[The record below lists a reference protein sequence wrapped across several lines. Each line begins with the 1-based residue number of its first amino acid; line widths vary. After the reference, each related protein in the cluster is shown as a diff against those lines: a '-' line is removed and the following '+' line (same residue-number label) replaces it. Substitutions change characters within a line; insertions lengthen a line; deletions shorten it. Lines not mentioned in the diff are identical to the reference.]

1 MRCGPPVMRAQVS
14 LCRPQPKRVCAC
26 GPTPRRRNGQ
36 SDPSGS
42 DHCSRAFG
50 RWFQVVQG
58 DPVAG
63 SRGHAL
69 PARPP
74 GGRRRWAAKA
84 ARAPRARTTSRRR
97 AGRLTRRPARA
108 CPNPTLTPGSAARRA
123 QPVWHLPGGDRHR
136 GVLRRPRPLL
146 ATGHP
151 GARPGRTLVLDA
163 CAAPLREQVR
173 DISIMFASSAQ
184 PACQAL

>member
-1 MRCGPPVMRAQVS
+1 
-14 LCRPQPKRVCAC
+14 
-26 GPTPRRRNGQ
+26 
-36 SDPSGS
+36 
-42 DHCSRAFG
+42 
-50 RWFQVVQG
+50 VVQG

-123 QPVWHLPGGDRHR
+123 RSLTGIFLAVTGTEASYADLGHFSRPAIQAR
-136 GVLRRPRPLL
+136 GL
-146 ATGHP
+146 
-151 GARPGRTLVLDA
+151 GAR
-163 CAAPLREQVR
+163 
-173 DISIMFASSAQ
+173 
-184 PACQAL
+184 